1 MTSIINFATLST
13 NRVKRGECAADYTGS
28 GLCAAHHACTAADIC
43 QQEQIPDQFV
53 YKIAKKL
60 EKAGFIKIVRGAEG
74 GCRLAVDLRT
84 VSVYDLME
92 ALDTDRLVNAC
103 MQPGYRCN
111 WQEAH
116 IESCGFHRRFEEIQ
130 ERMDALLRSY
140 SIDWL
145 LYGRCL

>member
-1 MTSIINFATLST
+1 MLLIT
-13 NRVKRGECAADYTGS
+13 READYALRIMRALAG
-28 GLCAAHHACTAADIC
+28 GEQRTAADIC

-116 IESCGFHRRFEEIQ
+116 IEPCGFHRRFE
-130 ERMDALLRSY
+130 
-140 SIDWL
+140 
-145 LYGRCL
+145 

>member
-1 MTSIINFATLST
+1 MLLIT
-13 NRVKRGECAADYTGS
+13 READYALRIMRALAG
-28 GLCAAHHACTAADIC
+28 GEQRIAADIC

-60 EKAGFIKIVRGAEG
+60 EKAGCIKIVRGAEG

-116 IESCGFHRRFEEIQ
+116 IEPCGFHRRFEEIQ